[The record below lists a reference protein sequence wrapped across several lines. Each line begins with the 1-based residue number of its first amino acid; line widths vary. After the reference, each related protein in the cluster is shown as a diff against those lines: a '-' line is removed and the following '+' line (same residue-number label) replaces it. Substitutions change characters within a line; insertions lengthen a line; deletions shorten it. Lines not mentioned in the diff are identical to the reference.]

1 MATKPFN
8 KKIFA
13 ILLELSKGEER
24 SWRQFA
30 SDCDISYVQMRKL
43 ALMQQENPPR
53 VKLIKKI
60 AQNSANDIS
69 YDDLLFTVGINFEDD
84 TKKLPVSSN
93 TMKQGELFYEKYLSL
108 SMGQKKML
116 NDFIDFLSNRT

>member
-1 MATKPFN
+1 MANSNFN

-13 ILLELSKGEER
+13 ILLEMSKGPER

-53 VKLIKKI
+53 TKLIKKI
-60 AQNSANDIS
+60 SQNSANDITFE
-69 YDDLLFTVGINFEDD
+69 DLLFSVGLNFEDD
-84 TKKLPVSSN
+84 RKKLPVSSN

-116 NDFIDFLSNRT
+116 NDFIDFLSGRK

>member
-1 MATKPFN
+1 MSNFN
-8 KKIFA
+8 KRIFS
-13 ILLELSKGEER
+13 ILLELAKGEER

-53 VKLIKKI
+53 TKLIKKI
-60 AQNSANDIS
+60 AQNSANDITL
-69 YDDLLFTVGINFEDD
+69 DDLLFSAGLNFEDNR
-84 TKKLPVSSN
+84 KKLPVSSN
-93 TMKQGELFYEKYLSL
+93 TMKQGELFFEKYLSL

-116 NDFIDFLSNRT
+116 NDFIDFLSGRK

>member
-1 MATKPFN
+1 MANNTFN

-69 YDDLLFTVGINFEDD
+69 YDDLLFTVGLNFEDD
-84 TKKLPVSSN
+84 KKKLPVSSN

>member
-1 MATKPFN
+1 MANKPFN

-13 ILLELSKGEER
+13 ILLEMSKGEER

-30 SDCDISYVQMRKL
+30 SDCGISYVQMRKL

>member
-1 MATKPFN
+1 MANNAFN

-13 ILLELSKGEER
+13 ILLEKSKGDDR

-30 SDCDISYVQMRKL
+30 ADCDISYVQMRKL

-53 VKLIKKI
+53 TKLIKKI
-60 AQNSANDIS
+60 SQNSANDIT
-69 YDDLLFTVGINFEDD
+69 YEDLLFTVGLNFEDD
-84 TKKLPVSSN
+84 HKKLPVSSN
-93 TMKQGELFYEKYLSL
+93 TLKQGELFYEKYLSL

-116 NDFIDFLSNRT
+116 NDFIDFLSGRN

>member
-1 MATKPFN
+1 MKIVEIDLTGSNSLYELHERIRVALDFPEWYGRNWDAFWDLLWSECDADKIIIKGGNTLSSDFDEDMA
-8 KKIFA
+8 I
-13 ILLELSKGEER
+13 
-24 SWRQFA
+24 
-30 SDCDISYVQMRKL
+30 MRKIL
-43 ALMQQENPPR
+43 ERN
-53 VKLIKKI
+53 K
-60 AQNSANDIS
+60 
-69 YDDLLFTVGINFEDD
+69 NFEDD